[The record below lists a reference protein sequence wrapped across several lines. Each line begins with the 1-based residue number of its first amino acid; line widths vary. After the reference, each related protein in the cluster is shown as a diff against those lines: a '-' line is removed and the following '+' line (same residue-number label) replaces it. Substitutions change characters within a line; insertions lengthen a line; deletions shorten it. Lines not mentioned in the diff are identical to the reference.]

1 MITIHYWIKCI
12 DKEKDYVEKYL
23 LCKIN
28 TFSLLDFKLIAVPMY
43 VHVNIICVGTYQVD
57 RKKL

>member
-1 MITIHYWIKCI
+1 M
-12 DKEKDYVEKYL
+12 

-43 VHVNIICVGTYQVD
+43 VHVNIICVGTYQVG